1 MISYGKTNLGFIDRS
16 KLFEKQLKEKSE
28 ELLRQE
34 AEALSKK

>member
-1 MISYGKTNLGFIDRS
+1 VDRT

-34 AEALSKK
+34 AEAFGKK

>member
-1 MISYGKTNLGFIDRS
+1 VDRS
-16 KLFEKQLKEKSE
+16 KLFEKQLKEKSD